1 MDRRTKEERVKD
13 LQERLQRAQAV
24 ILTDYRGLNVG
35 EISRLRRELEKVEA
49 QYLVVKNTLLRLA
62 SQGTELELAE
72 DQFVGPNALA
82 LCFGDPVVIVKTL
95 RSFGKNNPLLE
106 IKGGAL
112 PGKVLSLPEINVL
125 AGLGSREILLSRFL
139 NSLNSPL
146 RRALAVLTGPQRG
159 LVQVLQA
166 TLEKNRN

>member
-1 MDRRTKEERVKD
+1 MDRRTKEEKVKD

-35 EISRLRRELEKVEA
+35 DIARLRRELEKVQA

-62 SQGTELELAE
+62 SQDTDLELVR
-72 DQFVGPNALA
+72 DQFLGPTALA
-82 LCFGDPVVIVKTL
+82 LCFGDPVIIVKTL
-95 RSFGKNNPLLE
+95 RNFSKDNPLLE

-112 PGKVLSLPEINVL
+112 PGKILSLPEIDVL

-146 RRALAVLTGPQRG
+146 RRGLAVLTGPQRK

-166 TLEKNRN
+166 IVEKNRN